1 MNPTNLG
8 SKFQS
13 AMNFAFTLHQEQ
25 RRKSADIPYFSY
37 LMGVAAIV
45 LEYGGDETTA
55 VAALLH
61 DAVEDQGGQPTDLL
75 IERVFGIEV
84 ATLVRACTEDK
95 ALPWQERKQQY
106 IDHMA
111 HESAPARLICAA
123 DKIHNLRAMLT
134 HLQIRGNVVW
144 TRFKGGRD
152 KSLWF
157 YEGVLNALRQGTQE
171 SDPPQLSRAVDELER
186 TVRELS
192 TFVGIPATADK
203 SRYYGIRWLDT
214 ELR

>member
-1 MNPTNLG
+1 
-8 SKFQS
+8 
-13 AMNFAFTLHQEQ
+13 
-25 RRKSADIPYFSY
+25 
-37 LMGVAAIV
+37 V

-61 DAVEDQGGQPTDLL
+61 DAVEDQGGEPTDLL

-95 ALPWQERKQQY
+95 ALPWQERKQKY
-106 IDHMA
+106 IDQMTQ
-111 HESAPARLICAA
+111 ETPSARLICTA
-123 DKIHNLRAMLT
+123 DKIHNLRTMLT
-134 HLQIRGNVVW
+134 HLRIRGDVVW

-157 YEGVLNALRQGTQE
+157 YEGALNALREGASE
-171 SDPPQLSRAVDELER
+171 SDPPQLSYAVDELER

-192 TFVGIPATADK
+192 NFAGIQAAAD
-203 SRYYGIRWLDT
+203 
-214 ELR
+214 